1 MACGF
6 SSVDGSIAV
15 GAPLGV
21 GGVQGGGEGP
31 GVVSKVV
38 LIIELGSLNLEL
50 EPEAARGSKVR
61 VSADWGSG
69 LLGGSG
75 HKLRLLR
82 LRPGCGSGEPLGLS
96 GGGGLGGGN
105 SFVVCRRPTVCSL
118 TYLDVTEGRVLVQR
132 AAD

>member
-50 EPEAARGSKVR
+50 EPEATRGSEVR

-69 LLGGSG
+69 LLP
-75 HKLRLLR
+75 RLGMTWSSL
-82 LRPGCGSGEPLGLS
+82 LAPAALTVSTGVGFFFIASACFLS
-96 GGGGLGGGN
+96 
-105 SFVVCRRPTVCSL
+105 F
-118 TYLDVTEGRVLVQR
+118 Q
-132 AAD
+132 